1 MAVSLLLALPLAAD
15 AGWEAAVRDIE
26 ALAQPL
32 GFNWSKAQLLS
43 SKASSRAAQPAV
55 SYFLRSFDGSGSI
68 PIVDE
73 AVAARLEGVTN
84 LRLLPG
90 TFPEGMDYH
99 FDGLAAV
106 LSLTVAN
113 GSLNF
118 RTKTFLSNAGRN
130 YSACL
135 FMGVGDSKP
144 GPVPCFQNPAVN
156 LLPIAGQLWLT
167 VDQLAVRAEDSD
179 DDDDAD
185 RTYAFPPPVDLD
197 AYAAACRLPPAEETE
212 DEREARF
219 QRERCFGL

>member
-32 GFNWSKAQLLS
+32 GFNWSKAELRS
-43 SKASSRAAQPAV
+43 SKARSRAEQPAV

-73 AVAARLEGVTN
+73 EVAARLEGVTN

-90 TFPEGMDYH
+90 TFEGMDYH
-99 FDGLAAV
+99 FVVAAV

-118 RTKTFLSNAGRN
+118 RKTFLSNAGRN
-130 YSACL
+130 YSAWL
-135 FMGVGDSKP
+135 LHGRRRRQARP
-144 GPVPCFQNPAVN
+144 QPCFQTPRSTCCPSPAN
-156 LLPIAGQLWLT
+156 SGSPSTRRRGAASAKHGH
-167 VDQLAVRAEDSD
+167 
-179 DDDDAD
+179 DA
-185 RTYAFPPPVDLD
+185 RKRQ
-197 AYAAACRLPPAEETE
+197 CS
-212 DEREARF
+212 
-219 QRERCFGL
+219 

>member
-1 MAVSLLLALPLAAD
+1 M
-15 AGWEAAVRDIE
+15 RDIE

-99 FDGLAAV
+99 FDGLAA
-106 LSLTVAN
+106 
-113 GSLNF
+113 
-118 RTKTFLSNAGRN
+118 
-130 YSACL
+130 
-135 FMGVGDSKP
+135 P
-144 GPVPCFQNPAVN
+144 
-156 LLPIAGQLWLT
+156 
-167 VDQLAVRAEDSD
+167 
-179 DDDDAD
+179 D

-197 AYAAACRLPPAEETE
+197 AYAAACRLPPADETE

-219 QRERCFGL
+219 QRERHFGL